1 MNLTFS
7 GNVLLKPVIESA
19 GKDITNWF
27 DKKSKDVSIRLVSK
41 IKNVHMLHGCSKK
54 GWNWGLREHV

>member
-41 IKNVHMLHGCSKK
+41 IKNVRMVGAVKK
-54 GWNWGLREHV
+54 DGTGE